1 MQRQPIN
8 SSKSSQLLQKEKSGF
23 VFRFKLSLG
32 TSAFS
37 QWNWHIYIY
46 YPNQGGKSAMYV
58 RKSIKRNLQNNEKK
72 DWKKN
77 QILTGYFD
85 ENQESVHPF
94 RYHGVTAFLLP
105 NCPTKS
111 SSHAI
116 FANTEFFF
124 SFSLFFPC
132 LYIEMIEGRWREGTG
147 YWKSQYISYEHLD
160 DINNYKRSWQGPRV

>member
-1 MQRQPIN
+1 MTHPNAYRVLLLGFPLWNRSVKKKGCPFAQ
-8 SSKSSQLLQKEKSGF
+8 SQGD
-23 VFRFKLSLG
+23 SLHSCKG
-32 TSAFS
+32 NQSTPPNHLNFYKKRNQDSFS
-37 QWNWHIYIY
+37 VLNYHQEHLRLANGIGIYIY

-124 SFSLFFPC
+124 LSPSSFRV
-132 LYIEMIEGRWREGTG
+132 YIQ
-147 YWKSQYISYEHLD
+147 K
-160 DINNYKRSWQGPRV
+160 